1 MIYDVMIIQYDNHN
15 EELALIINKLKPKK
29 LVIILESKKDNI
41 DIYKEVFNKYKVE
54 KYYISNDFKLL
65 ENIIKK
71 YLKFNTIILLNGGKR
86 LVALQMLD
94 IAARYNTDSV
104 YMDVVS
110 QKRYVFGK
118 NKRTINKQL
127 EDLYI
132 DYIAKLSGI
141 EIVKVA
147 NDICEDEEII
157 LLTKYIMNNLSMWQ
171 QYKNK
176 LYDNKIFIHDS
187 KDFNHIKVNK
197 KELND
202 NEIKL
207 LDKIINY
214 LNDRNIINY
223 KSNQSEYIVT
233 FLNQYIKRFIFKS
246 GTWLEIITYLTI
258 KDIDL
263 IDEVKCSVEFL
274 WNESNSKIRNELD
287 VVAVKNSILICV
299 SCKDSN
305 KYDEDAL
312 NELEVYSKVMGGNNV
327 IKILVATRYPIKESV
342 KQRAK
347 EMNIHLVILE
357 NSISNFKENLVR
369 VISSI

>member
-1 MIYDVMIIQYDNHN
+1 MIYDVMIVQYDNHN
-15 EELALIINKLKPKK
+15 EELALIIDKLKPKK

-41 DIYKEVFNKYKVE
+41 DIYKEVFSKYQVE
-54 KYYISNDFKLL
+54 RYYIEENYKLL
-65 ENIIKK
+65 EDIIKK
-71 YLKFNTIILLNGGKR
+71 YLNLKTIILLNGGKR

-94 IAARYNTDSV
+94 VALKCGISSV
-104 YMDVVS
+104 YMDITS
-110 QKRYVFGK
+110 QTRYVFGK
-118 NKRTINKQL
+118 NKRIINKQL
-127 EDLYI
+127 KDLYI

-157 LLTKYIMNNLSMWQ
+157 LLTREIMNNLSLWQ
-171 QYKNK
+171 KHKNK
-176 LYDNKIFIHDS
+176 LYDNNIFIHDS
-187 KDFNHIKVNK
+187 NDINHIRVNK

-202 NEIKL
+202 YDNEL
-207 LDKIINY
+207 LDKIIKY
-214 LNDRNIINY
+214 LNSMNIIKY
-223 KSNQSEYIVT
+223 EVNQSEYIIT
-233 FLNQYIKRFIFKS
+233 FLNQYIKRFVFKS

-263 IDEVKCSVEFL
+263 IDEVKCGVEFL
-274 WNESNSKIRNELD
+274 WKESNLKIRNELD
-287 VVAVKNSILICV
+287 VVAVKDSILICV

-327 IKILVATRYPIKESV
+327 IKILVATRAPIKASV

-357 NSISNFKENLVR
+357 NSISSFKEDLVR
-369 VISSI
+369 IINSI